1 MKVLIV
7 TQYFWPEYFRVNDL
21 VVELKKKGAEVE
33 VLTSWPNYPKG
44 FFFKDFLENKKNY
57 KYYNGCRIYRVPQIS
72 RGSGSNFRLTLNY
85 LSFLICGVIYGAL
98 RVRNKKYDAI
108 ITFATSPI
116 LVALVSIVI
125 AKFKNIK
132 HFLWVLDLWPNVL
145 HDLNIFKKKTFIYE
159 IFNKIVMFIYR
170 SSNVILCQSLSFKK
184 NIIAADVNFKSKT
197 IYFPSWPED
206 KFKDYN
212 PRKEINN
219 KEFTILFT
227 GNIGES
233 QNFDLVIKVI
243 QNCPTNINWIVAGE
257 GRDFEKLKYMKL
269 KHKIN
274 NLQLKGLLNYDELK
288 KYFELTDA
296 LLITLRPGDTFDS
309 TIPGK
314 FQTYLN
320 FKKRMIGFIGGEV
333 NTIINKYNLGLANSS
348 QDPFVLSKLVKNFT
362 EQNSKFNLI
371 NFEKKIDYL
380 LRLFS
385 KERLIKKL
393 ITNMHSLIDLDT
405 LRVIADSKFINYEKN
420 FIFSGL
426 NLAFMGSYSSGDI
439 NITKNYYFW
448 PDGFFVKRLS
458 KIAINKI
465 PGRNLIDTLIIGK
478 NIKKIS
484 VLGVLSE
491 NSKNYL
497 TNKFGLSIEHHQL
510 PFGNLNDFKKF
521 IPIFKKDEICL
532 LTLPTPKQEI
542 LAEYISK
549 TQNYYKIFCIGG
561 GLAMISGDERP
572 IPKRF
577 DTFFF
582 SETVWRLQFETIRRT
597 KRLLLT
603 FIFYIKGELFGKFTN
618 LKLKILNEKF

>member
-21 VVELKKKGAEVE
+21 VLELKKKGIEVD

-44 FFFKDFLENKKNY
+44 FFLKDFLKNRKKY
-57 KYYNGCRIYRVPQIS
+57 KYYNGCRVYRVPQIS

-85 LSFLICGVIYGAL
+85 LSFLLCGIFYGTL
-98 RVRNKKYDAI
+98 RVRNKKYDSI

-116 LVALVSIVI
+116 IVALVSIVI

-145 HDLNIFKKKTFIYE
+145 HDLNIFKKKTILYE
-159 IFNKIVMFIYR
+159 FFSKIVGFIYR

-184 NIIAADVNFKSKT
+184 KIVELNTNLKKKT

-206 KFKDYN
+206 KYKDYN
-212 PRKEINN
+212 PKKEINN

-243 QNCPTNINWIVAGE
+243 LNCPTNINWIVVGE

-269 KHKIN
+269 KYKID
-274 NLQLKGLLNYDELK
+274 NLQLKGLINYDLLK
-288 KYFELTDA
+288 KYFELSDA
-296 LLITLRPGDTFDS
+296 LLISLRPGDTFDS

-320 FKKRMIGFIGGEV
+320 FRKRIIGFIGGEV
-333 NTIINKYNLGLANSS
+333 NTFINKYNLGVANNS
-348 QDPFVLSKLVKNFT
+348 QDPVFLSKLVKNFI
-362 EQNSKFNLI
+362 EQKSKFNFV
-371 NFEKKIDYL
+371 NFDKKIDYL
-380 LRLFS
+380 LHLFS

-393 ITNMHSLIDLDT
+393 ITNIESLNYLDM
-405 LRVIADSKFINYEKN
+405 LRVISSTKFINYEKN

-426 NLAFMGSYSSGDI
+426 NLAFMGSYSKGDI
-439 NITKNYYFW
+439 NITKNHYFW
-448 PDGFFVKRLS
+448 PDGFFVNRLS
-458 KIAINKI
+458 KNKINKI
-465 PGRNLIDTLIIGK
+465 PGRILIDTLVIDR
-478 NIKKIS
+478 NIKKI
-484 VLGVLSE
+484 VVIGVLSE

-497 TNKFGLSIEHHQL
+497 INKFSIIIEHHKL
-510 PFGNLNDFKKF
+510 PIGNLNDFKKF
-521 IPIFKKDEICL
+521 IPIFKKDEVCM

-542 LAEYISK
+542 LAEYISE
-549 TQNYYKIFCIGG
+549 TQSYFKIFCVGG
-561 GLAMISGDERP
+561 GLAMISGDEKP
-572 IPKRF
+572 IPQKF
-577 DTFFF
+577 DHFFF
-582 SETVWRLQFETIRRT
+582 SETVWRLQFETIRRI
-597 KRLLLT
+597 KRLLST
-603 FIFYIKGELFGKFTN
+603 FIFYLRGELFGKFTN
-618 LKLKILNEKF
+618 LKLKMLNEKF

>member
-7 TQYFWPEYFRVNDL
+7 SQYFWPEYFRVNDL
-21 VVELKKKGAEVE
+21 VVELKKKGIEVDI
-33 VLTSWPNYPKG
+33 LTSWPNYPKG
-44 FFFKDFLENKKNY
+44 FFLKDFFKNRKKY
-57 KYYNGCRIYRVPQIS
+57 KYYNGCRVYRVPQIS

-85 LSFLICGVIYGAL
+85 LSFLLCGIFYGTL
-98 RVRNKKYDAI
+98 RVRNKKYDSI

-116 LVALVSIVI
+116 IVALVSIVI

-145 HDLNIFKKKTFIYE
+145 HDLNIFKKKTILYE
-159 IFNKIVMFIYR
+159 FFSKIVGFIYR
-170 SSNVILCQSLSFKK
+170 SSDVILCQSLSFKK
-184 NIIAADVNFKSKT
+184 KIAEIDINLKKKT

-206 KFKDYN
+206 KYKDFN
-212 PRKEINN
+212 PKKEINN

-243 QNCPTNINWIVAGE
+243 LNCPTNINWIVVGE

-269 KHKIN
+269 KYKIG
-274 NLQLKGLLNYDELK
+274 NLQLKGLLSYDELK

-296 LLITLRPGDTFDS
+296 LLISLRPGDTFDS

-320 FKKRMIGFIGGEV
+320 FKKRIIGFIGGEV
-333 NTIINKYNLGLANSS
+333 NTLINKYNLGAANSS
-348 QDPFVLSKLVKNFT
+348 QDHFVLSKLVKNFI
-362 EQNSKFNLI
+362 EQSSKFNFV
-371 NFEKKIDYL
+371 NFDKKIDYL
-380 LRLFS
+380 LHLFS

-393 ITNMHSLIDLDT
+393 ITTLESLNYLNT
-405 LRVIADSKFINYEKN
+405 LRVISSTKFINYEKN

-426 NLAFMGSYSSGDI
+426 NLAFMGSYSKGDI
-439 NITKNYYFW
+439 NITKNLYFW
-448 PDGFFVKRLS
+448 PDGFFVNRLS
-458 KIAINKI
+458 KNKINKI
-465 PGRNLIDTLIIGK
+465 PGRILIDTLVIDR
-478 NIKKIS
+478 NIKKI
-484 VLGVLSE
+484 VVIGVLSE

-497 TNKFGLSIEHHQL
+497 INKFCIRIEHHQL

-521 IPIFKKDEICL
+521 IPIFKKDEVCL

-542 LAEYISK
+542 LAEYISEN
-549 TQNYYKIFCIGG
+549 QNYFKIFCVGG
-561 GLAMISGDERP
+561 GLAMISGDEKP
-572 IPKRF
+572 IPARF
-577 DTFFF
+577 DYFFF

-597 KRLLLT
+597 KRLLST
-603 FIFYIKGELFGKFTN
+603 FIFYLRGELFGKFTN
-618 LKLKILNEKF
+618 LKLKMLNEKF

>member
-21 VVELKKKGAEVE
+21 VVELKKKGVEVE

-85 LSFLICGVIYGAL
+85 LSFLICGVIYGTL
-98 RVRNKKYDAI
+98 RVRNKKYDSI

-145 HDLNIFKKKTFIYE
+145 HDLNIFKKKSFIYE
-159 IFNKIVMFIYR
+159 IFNKIVVFIYR

-184 NIIAADVNFKSKT
+184 NIIAADVNLKSKT

-465 PGRNLIDTLIIGK
+465 PGRTLIDTLIIGK

-549 TQNYYKIFCIGG
+549 TQSYYKIFCIGG
-561 GLAMISGDERP
+561 GLAMISGDERS
-572 IPKRF
+572 IPKKF

>member
-1 MKVLIV
+1 MKVLVV

-21 VVELKKKGAEVE
+21 VVELKKSGIEVDI
-33 VLTSWPNYPKG
+33 LTSWPNYPKG
-44 FFFKDFLENKKNY
+44 FFLKDFLKNRKKY
-57 KYYNGCRIYRVPQIS
+57 KYYNGCRVYRVPQIS

-85 LSFLICGVIYGAL
+85 LSFLLCGIFYGTF
-98 RVRNKKYDAI
+98 RVRNKKYDSV

-116 LVALVSIVI
+116 IVALVSIVI

-145 HDLNIFKKKTFIYE
+145 HDLNIFKKKTFLYE
-159 IFNKIVMFIYR
+159 FFSKIVSIIYR
-170 SSNVILCQSLSFKK
+170 SSDIILCQSLSFKK
-184 NIIAADVNFKSKT
+184 KITEIDVNLKRK
-197 IYFPSWPED
+197 IVYFPSWPED
-206 KFKDYN
+206 RYKDYN
-212 PRKEINN
+212 PKKEINN

-243 QNCPTNINWIVAGE
+243 LNCPTNINWIVVGE

-269 KHKIN
+269 KYKID
-274 NLQLKGLLNYDELK
+274 NLQLKGLLNYDLLK
-288 KYFELTDA
+288 KYFELSDA
-296 LLITLRPGDTFDS
+296 LLISLRPGETFDS

-320 FKKRMIGFIGGEV
+320 FRKRIIGFIGGEV
-333 NTIINKYNLGLANSS
+333 NTFINKYNLGVANSS
-348 QDPFVLSKLVKNFT
+348 QDPVFLSKLVKNFI
-362 EQNSKFNLI
+362 EQKSKFNFV
-371 NFEKKIDYL
+371 NFNKKIDYL
-380 LRLFS
+380 LYLFS

-393 ITNMHSLIDLDT
+393 ITNIESLISLDM
-405 LRVIADSKFINYEKN
+405 LRVIPSTKFINYKKN

-426 NLAFMGSYSSGDI
+426 NLAFMGSYSKGDI
-439 NITKNYYFW
+439 NITKNLYFW

-458 KIAINKI
+458 KNKINKI
-465 PGRNLIDTLIIGK
+465 PGRILIDTLIIDQ
-478 NIKKIS
+478 NIKKIV

-497 TNKFGLSIEHHQL
+497 INKFGIRIEHHQL
-510 PFGNLNDFKKF
+510 PFGNLNDFKNF
-521 IPIFKKDEICL
+521 IPIFKKDEVCL

-542 LAEYISK
+542 LAEYISE
-549 TQNYYKIFCIGG
+549 TQSYFKIFCVGG
-561 GLAMISGDERP
+561 GLAMISGDEKP
-572 IPKRF
+572 IPSKF
-577 DTFFF
+577 DYFFF

-597 KRLLLT
+597 KRLLST
-603 FIFYIKGELFGKFTN
+603 FIFYLRGELLGKFTN